1 MTHLLAWQWLSV
13 VGGWREEPLHVFS
26 STGLT
31 CLHHTQ
37 LGARLILLELML
49 KILGLVRVEILSAS
63 YRSD

>member
-49 KILGLVRVEILSAS
+49 KIPGLVQS
-63 YRSD
+63 